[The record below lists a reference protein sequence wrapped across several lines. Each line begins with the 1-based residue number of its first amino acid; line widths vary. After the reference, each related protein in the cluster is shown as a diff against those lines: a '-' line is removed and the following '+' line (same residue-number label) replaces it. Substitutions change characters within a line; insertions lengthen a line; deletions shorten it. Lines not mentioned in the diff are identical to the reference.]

1 MADTRFDCGWNDTI
15 EGLASC
21 DTIGW
26 LIWFVNNMHKVT
38 QQPTGYA
45 RGCKAAMNV
54 VLSSGKF
61 LDLSSVIKLKI

>member
-21 DTIGW
+21 DTIGR
-26 LIWFVNNMHKVT
+26 LIWFVTSMHNVT

-45 RGCKAAMNV
+45 RGCKAALEV
-54 VLSSGKF
+54 VLNSGKF
-61 LDLSSVIKLKI
+61 LDLSGVIKLKI